1 MKTISISMVSVLA
14 MSGLAFAQTAKG
26 SGATGATAG
35 AGVTVKAGTTTGAG
49 SGSAAAGAKA
59 AGGATAGAGQT
70 LKGGAT
76 APVAPPAPMEMPKP
90 PAEIAAAAKM
100 MSKTLN
106 CKGTGLGPDMKT
118 EMKMKGTMK
127 AKSDLSGWWI
137 RQTIAGTVGEGKTAT
152 KMNMEG
158 FMTYDPKLAKWR
170 FLGVSNDGGSLTGL
184 ADMKDGKYELVGEV
198 TMPMGTV
205 AFKDHGDMTDPKNI
219 KFWGEMSMDKGK
231 TWTKVYD
238 QTCK

>member
-14 MSGLAFAQTAKG
+14 MTGLAFAQAGKG
-26 SGATGATAG
+26 SATAGATAG
-35 AGVTVKAGTTTGAG
+35 ATVKAGATTGAG

-59 AGGATAGAGQT
+59 AGGTTTGAGQT
-70 LKGGAT
+70 LKGGVA
-76 APVAPPAPMEMPKP
+76 APVAPPAPTEMPKP

-100 MSKTLN
+100 MKKTLN
-106 CKGTGLGPDMKT
+106 CKGMGLGPDMKT
-118 EMKMKGTMK
+118 EMKMKGTMS
-127 AKSDLSGWWI
+127 AKSDLNGWWI
-137 RQTIAGTVGEGKTAT
+137 RQKIAGTVGEGKTAT

-158 FMTYDPKLAKWR
+158 FLTYDPKLAKWR
-170 FLGVSNDGGSLTGL
+170 FLGVSNDGGSLTGT
-184 ADMKDGKYELVGEV
+184 ADMKDGKYELVGDI
-198 TMPMGTV
+198 TMPMGTA

-231 TWTKVYD
+231 TWTKVYE

>member
-1 MKTISISMVSVLA
+1 MG
-14 MSGLAFAQTAKG
+14 GLAFAQTAKG
-26 SGATGATAG
+26 SGAPAGAG
-35 AGVTVKAGTTTGAG
+35 AGVTVKAGATTGAG

-59 AGGATAGAGQT
+59 AGGATTGAGQT
-70 LKGGAT
+70 LKGGAPA
-76 APVAPPAPMEMPKP
+76 APVAPPAAMEMPKP

-118 EMKMKGTMK
+118 EAKMKATMK

-158 FMTYDPKLAKWR
+158 FLTYDAKLAKWR
-170 FLGVSNDGGSLTGL
+170 FLGVSNDGGSMTGT
-184 ADMKDGKYELVGEV
+184 ADMKDGKYELVGDV
-198 TMPMGTV
+198 TMPMGTA
-205 AFKDHGDMTDPKNI
+205 AFKDHGDMTDPKNVH
-219 KFWGEMSMDKGK
+219 FWGEMSMDKGK